1 MPFPIQVFQYTKYP
15 NAAKAL
21 LAFLME
27 KQQYDAWLQEAVGYF
42 TQTLKGFA
50 DHPVWE
56 EDPKRRVFKDAC
68 ERSLDFGYAGSIG
81 YEAAQCYA
89 DFIIVDLVAEVAT
102 GQASPKEAAARAEK
116 RANRYYRV

>member
-1 MPFPIQVFQYTKYP
+1 MP
-15 NAAKAL
+15 AAGRLSVSKISLPGDCAT
-21 LAFLME
+21 A
-27 KQQYDAWLQEAVGYF
+27 
-42 TQTLKGFA
+42 
-50 DHPVWE
+50 
-56 EDPKRRVFKDAC
+56 AC